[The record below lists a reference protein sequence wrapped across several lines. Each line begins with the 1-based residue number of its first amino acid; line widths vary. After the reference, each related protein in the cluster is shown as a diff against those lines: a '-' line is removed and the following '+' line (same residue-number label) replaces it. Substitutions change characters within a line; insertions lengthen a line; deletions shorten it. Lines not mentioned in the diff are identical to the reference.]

1 MNYRPELTN
10 DIEKQRLSDTYLT
23 FLPKN
28 TSGYTYINQL
38 IEIQIPKSQHVI
50 NLAQSY
56 IYSELQIPLK
66 LNAAYSAKS
75 GYRYFV
81 GLQNAACMFDQIQIQ
96 SNNKTILSDTY
107 SQVNS
112 RIWQMSKSDHYLKA
126 NYHSF
131 INIENI
137 NLNNGFL
144 VKEVSELTSSYQ
156 KIIFKTKI
164 PLPCLFNCFDNCEH
178 FLTTLLNDN
187 VTLSMQL
194 SSPEKFLCLFE
205 TDLNGEVL
213 SILPFNT
220 DNTIN
225 YNGTNKIEFN
235 PKETEGYQ
243 IMEGLR

>member
-1 MNYRPELTN
+1 MNYRSELTDEN
-10 DIEKQRLSDTYLT
+10 ALTIDKQKVSDTYLT

-38 IEIQIPKSQHVI
+38 IEVQIPKTQHLI

-66 LNAAYSAKS
+66 LSAAYAAKAGS
-75 GYRYFV
+75 RFFV
-81 GLQNAACMFDQIQIQ
+81 GFQNAACMFDQVQIQ

-131 INIENI
+131 INIDNI

-144 VKEVSELTSSYQ
+144 AHE
-156 KIIFKTKI
+156 I
-164 PLPCLFNCFDNCEH
+164 
-178 FLTTLLNDN
+178 
-187 VTLSMQL
+187 
-194 SSPEKFLCLFE
+194 
-205 TDLNGEVL
+205 TDLTAADFTKVIYKTNLRTVDFFTFGWYTVKYRFPAYSIVL
-213 SILPFNT
+213 ITVRSS
-220 DNTIN
+220 
-225 YNGTNKIEFN
+225 
-235 PKETEGYQ
+235 
-243 IMEGLR
+243 